1 MKILSNNRRAY
12 FEYEILEEF
21 EAGLVLVGTEVKSIK
36 EGKVNIKEAYIEIR
50 SGEAFITGM
59 HVAPYREGNLRN
71 VDPYRER
78 KLLLNRREIRK
89 IHAEVAQ
96 AGLTIIPLKLYRDN
110 NGLVK
115 IQIALA
121 RGKKLYDK
129 REAQKEKDIKRQ
141 MERYQI

>member
-1 MKILSNNRRAY
+1 MKILSNNRRAR

-36 EGKVNIKEAYIEIR
+36 EGKVNIREAYIEIR
-50 SGEAFITGM
+50 DGEAFITGM
-59 HVAPYREGNLRN
+59 HVAPFREGNLRN

-78 KLLLNRREIRK
+78 KLLLNRREINK
-89 IHAEVAQ
+89 LYKEVTQ
-96 AGLTIIPLKLYRDN
+96 AGLTIVPLRLYRN
-110 NGLVK
+110 NKGLVK
-115 IQIALA
+115 IEIALA

-129 REAQKEKDIKRQ
+129 REAQKEKDLKRQ